1 MVSPADLSP
10 ELTRPFRGLR
20 MWLPLRLFG
29 LRPFR
34 ASLEEKLLLARYFHE
49 ELGKV
54 PGFELGPTPDLSVV
68 TYRYRPDTG
77 DADAFNRALL
87 QAVHDD
93 GKVFVT
99 STLLEG
105 RFTLRLAALHF
116 RAHLDEVDYLLELL
130 RYHAR
135 RLLGH

>member
-1 MVSPADLSP
+1 
-10 ELTRPFRGLR
+10 

-54 PGFELGPTPDLSVV
+54 PGFEMGPAPDLSVV

>member
-1 MVSPADLSP
+1 
-10 ELTRPFRGLR
+10 
-20 MWLPLRLFG
+20 MWLPLKLFG

-34 ASLEEKLLLARYFHE
+34 TCLEEKLLLARYFHE

-54 PGFELGPTPDLSVV
+54 PGFELGPLPDLSVV
-68 TYRYRPDTG
+68 TYRYRPAHG

-93 GKVFVT
+93 GRVFVS
-99 STLLEG
+99 STVLDG
-105 RFTLRLAALHF
+105 RYTLRFAALHF
-116 RAHLDEVDYLLELL
+116 RSHLDDVDRLLELL

-135 RLLGH
+135 RLLDR